1 MNIFRQVPPTAGFP
15 FYIDDLFSSLG
26 TQRQGKSLEEDFRNY
41 LKVNYAKI
49 TSSGT
54 VALYIIL
61 ESLKE
66 LSSKKTVIIPSYI
79 CPLVPL
85 AIHRAGLKIKVC
97 DIGSRDFNFNLEEL
111 TSFCLENDILAIIP
125 VHLAGIPLDFAAIE
139 ERARKYG
146 IFIVEDCA
154 QSLGAEYQGKKVGT
168 LGDFSFFSLCRG
180 KGLTIYEG
188 GVVVTKK
195 EKFGVIIDNK
205 LRQLI
210 KNNFFSEAIKLLELF
225 GYWIFYR
232 PCLFWFV
239 FRLPQIFWSLQG
251 KEFKA
256 QQEEFSVDFPMHT
269 VSNFR
274 KLIGHLS
281 FSRLEEEIKKQQE
294 KAAYYIE
301 GLKRFEGMRVIE
313 NSLGDRGIYPYLT
326 LVFDDLRKR
335 NAVLDIF
342 KNSGLGV
349 SIIYAL
355 AITDYPYLK
364 EIVPYRDC
372 SQARALAKRVITLS
386 TSTFLETGD
395 LQRILKMIE
404 NAVLDHFLC

>member
-1 MNIFRQVPPTAGFP
+1 MNIFREIPPTAGFP
-15 FYIDDLFSSLG
+15 FYISDLFSSLK
-26 TQRQGKSLEEDFRNY
+26 TQRYGNCLEEDFKNY
-41 LKVNYAKI
+41 LKVNYAKV
-49 TSSGT
+49 TYSGT

-66 LSSKKTVIIPSYI
+66 LSSKKTVVIPSYI

-97 DIGSRDFNFNLEEL
+97 DIESGGFNFNLEEL
-111 TSFCLENDILAIIP
+111 TSLCLENDILAIIP
-125 VHLAGIPLDFAAIE
+125 VHLGGIPLEFTAIE
-139 ERARKYG
+139 KITKKYG
-146 IFIVEDCA
+146 IFIIEDCA
-154 QSLGAEYQGKKVGT
+154 QSLGAEYRGKKVGT

-188 GVVVTKK
+188 GVAVTKN
-195 EKFGVIIDNK
+195 EEFGVIIDNK
-205 LRQLI
+205 IRQLI
-210 KNNFFSEAIKLLELF
+210 KSNFFSEAIKVLELF

-232 PCLFWFV
+232 PCLFWFI
-239 FRLPQIFWSLQG
+239 FRLPQIFWKLQG

-256 QQEEFSVDFPMHT
+256 QQEEFNVDFPMHR

-281 FSRLEEEIKKQQE
+281 FNRLEEEIRRQQDI
-294 KAAYYIE
+294 AAYYIE
-301 GLKRFEGMRVIE
+301 GLKRLKGIRVIE
-313 NSLGDRGIYPYLT
+313 ASSEDRGIYPYLT
-326 LVFDDLRKR
+326 LLFDDIRKR
-335 NAVLDIF
+335 NYVLEIF

-349 SIIYAL
+349 SIIYAS

-372 SQARALAKRVITLS
+372 SGARALAKRAITLS
-386 TSTFLETGD
+386 TNTFLKTKD
-395 LQRILKMIE
+395 LECILKMIK
-404 NAVLDHFLC
+404 NAILDYSLC